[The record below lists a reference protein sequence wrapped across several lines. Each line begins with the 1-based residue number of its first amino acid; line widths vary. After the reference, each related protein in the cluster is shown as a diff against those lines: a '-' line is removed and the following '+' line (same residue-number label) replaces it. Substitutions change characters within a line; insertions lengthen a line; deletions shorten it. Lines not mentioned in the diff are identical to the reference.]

1 MYIICRSDLKGRLQ
15 MKVLQINAVNGLSST
30 GRTTKELDSYLN
42 ENGHIGIVATSN
54 GLVQSKDY
62 KIGTAFEKKV
72 HALLSRLFGLQGY
85 YSKKGTAKLIDF
97 IEKNKPDIVHL
108 RNLHANFINL
118 EILLTYLG
126 DNDIPTV
133 VTLHD
138 CWLYTGKCT
147 HYTVTNCY
155 KWKSSCGKCPRL
167 KKDNPSWYFDKTNK
181 MYIDKKDWFGNIP
194 RLAVVGVSDWITDEA
209 KKSLLY
215 SAKIIERVYNWIDL
229 ETFKP
234 LSNYEVKKELNIE
247 SKYIILGVAS
257 SWSNEKGLDQFIKL
271 ANQIDDRTVI
281 ILIGN
286 IQSNIQL
293 PEKVINIKETH
304 NTKKLVKYY
313 SVSDVFINLSLEE
326 SFGKVTAEALACG
339 TPVIVVNS
347 TANPELVGEN
357 CGIKLDKNY
366 AIKDLKD
373 AISTIKHNGKNH
385 YRKYCI
391 NYAKLNFSKKDRISD
406 YMKIYEN
413 IKQVI
418 GD

>member
-1 MYIICRSDLKGRLQ
+1 

-30 GRTTKELDSYLN
+30 GRTTIELDNYLN
-42 ENGHIGIVATSN
+42 ENGHIGIVATSA
-54 GLVQSKDY
+54 GVVQSKDY

-72 HALLSRLFGLQGY
+72 HALFSRLFGLQGY
-85 YSKKGTAKLIDF
+85 YSKKGTAKLIEF
-97 IEKNKPDIVHL
+97 IQEIKPDIVHL
-108 RNLHANFINL
+108 RNLHANYINL
-118 EILLTYLG
+118 KMLFNYLG

-133 VTLHD
+133 ITLHD

-147 HYTVTNCY
+147 HYTVDNCN
-155 KWKSSCGKCPRL
+155 KWKTSCKSCPRL
-167 KKDNPSWYFDKTNK
+167 KKDNVSWFLDRTKK
-181 MYIDKKDWFGNIP
+181 MHIDKKDWFKNIP

-209 KKSLLY
+209 KKSLLS

-234 LSNYEVKKELNIE
+234 LSSYKIRKELNIE

-257 SWSNEKGLDQFIKL
+257 SWSNEKGLDQFINL
-271 ANQIDDRTVI
+271 ANQMDDSIII
-281 ILIGN
+281 ILIGK
-286 IQSNIQL
+286 IQSDIQL

-304 NTKKLVKYY
+304 DTKELVKYY
-313 SVSDVFINLSLEE
+313 CVSDVFINLSFEE

-357 CGIKLDKNY
+357 CGIKLNKNY
-366 AIKDLKD
+366 AIEDLKD
-373 AISTIKHNGKNH
+373 AISTMKYNGKD
-385 YRKYCI
+385 YYSKYCI
-391 NYAKLNFSKKDRISD
+391 NHAQLNFSKKDRIAD
-406 YMKIYEN
+406 YIKIYE
-413 IKQVI
+413 IISQSM